1 VDFID
6 LILRCFKHGS
16 DLGKLVHLQE
26 AGELVGGHCQIGAW
40 SLENIMAINA
50 KKLFIEVALEWPPLR
65 VKLLLGHHEGVLICS
80 ALCMVDISVLVSGVF
95 LLDLAVPR
103 GLSTL
108 TLKIAPPREEGE
120 EIVQWRFR

>member
-1 VDFID
+1 
-6 LILRCFKHGS
+6 
-16 DLGKLVHLQE
+16 
-26 AGELVGGHCQIGAW
+26 
-40 SLENIMAINA
+40 
-50 KKLFIEVALEWPPLR
+50 
-65 VKLLLGHHEGVLICS
+65 
-80 ALCMVDISVLVSGVF
+80 MVDISVLVSGVF